1 MEEYSPFNVGDL
13 IRQKSILVSK
23 SRGYGIIIKI
33 MPSNIKCVWSNKEIR
48 WLQPKQLYLIAHGQK
63 GKIS

>member
-1 MEEYSPFNVGDL
+1 MKEYSPFNIGDL
-13 IRQKSILVSK
+13 IRQKSILARK

-33 MPSNIKCVWSNKEIR
+33 MPSNIKCVWSNEEVR
-48 WLQPKQLYLIAHGQK
+48 WLQPKQLYLIAYGQK